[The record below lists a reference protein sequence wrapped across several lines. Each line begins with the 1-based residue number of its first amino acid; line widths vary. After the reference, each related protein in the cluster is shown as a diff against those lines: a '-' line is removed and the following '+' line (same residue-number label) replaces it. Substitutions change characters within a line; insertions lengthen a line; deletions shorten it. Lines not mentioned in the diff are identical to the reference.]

1 MNEEPNV
8 SRILERMAEGDE
20 TAFDQLFPLVYQRLR
35 QMAANYLQ
43 GERPGHTLR
52 ATALV
57 HEAFIKIVDQDRTEW
72 NGRAHFM
79 AVAAQA
85 MRRIL
90 VDHARGRGAAKRGGG
105 VENLTFDEELT
116 ISAEPPSIDLLALDQ
131 SLERLQALQPDKA
144 AVVEM
149 RFFGGLTDDEIASVL
164 DVSSRTV
171 VRYWKYAQAWLYRDL
186 RDSG

>member
-1 MNEEPNV
+1 
-8 SRILERMAEGDE
+8 
-20 TAFDQLFPLVYQRLR
+20 
-35 QMAANYLQ
+35 
-43 GERPGHTLR
+43 
-52 ATALV
+52 
-57 HEAFIKIVDQDRTEW
+57 
-72 NGRAHFM
+72 M

-116 ISAEPPSIDLLALDQ
+116 ISAEPPSIDLIALDQ
-131 SLERLQALQPDKA
+131 SLERLQARQPEKA

-164 DVSSRTV
+164 GVSSRTV

>member
-1 MNEEPNV
+1 MSEDPSV
-8 SRILERMAEGDE
+8 SHILDSMIEGDE
-20 TAFDQLFPLVYQRLR
+20 TAFDRLFPLVYQQMRR
-35 QMAANYLQ
+35 MAANYLQ

-57 HEAFIKIVDQDRTEW
+57 HEAYLKIVDQDRTEW
-72 NGRAHFM
+72 NSRAHFL

-90 VDHARGRGAAKRGGG
+90 VDHARSRGAAKRGGG
-105 VENLTFDEELT
+105 EENLTFDEELV
-116 ISAEPPSIDLLALDQ
+116 ISVEPPSMDLLALDQ
-131 SLERLQALQPDKA
+131 SLERLQAVQPEKA

-164 DVSSRTV
+164 GVSSRTV